1 MLAFNK
7 QLKLGLNNKG
17 CLELWHLW
25 VLKITSYFQIGLISH
40 VKYGRA
46 FRNQSKLLA
55 KRQKSA
61 EAIGNLTMAKSSLI
75 ET

>member
-1 MLAFNK
+1 M
-7 QLKLGLNNKG
+7 
-17 CLELWHLW
+17 
-25 VLKITSYFQIGLISH
+25 I
-40 VKYGRA
+40 KYGRA